1 MSYYR
6 IVRFITQVPRLL
18 IILLV
23 NNVTVFWGSSFRR
36 EIGNDIY
43 KQQLSNTADIC
54 TFTSY
59 EYFTS
64 LFCLKTNSFAR
75 FNFEVQVVD

>member
-43 KQQLSNTADIC
+43 KQQLSNTTDIC
-54 TFTSY
+54 TFTIY